1 MELVRA
7 GQAYLK
13 AGLNALPAHAARKCP
28 VGSWKIYQTQP
39 NADPDSFRRGDA
51 VCLVGGKVSGNLEI
65 VDFDLEGELYAP
77 ARQRLD
83 AEFGTE
89 WTARLTVER
98 SPSGGYHLAYRCEE
112 PVAGNQKLALK
123 KVDVGKSGSA
133 TFYFQKKAYQI
144 QPDGAIYPVG
154 IETRGEGG
162 ICLIAPSPGYTLVQG
177 KWTALPTIT
186 AAEREKLLDICRSF
200 DESPAKSE
208 PKGVDRLLAQQANA
222 TAQSVSQNLPA
233 GASPSAADWAR
244 EQKYA
249 PLLLTKHGWTKVYE
263 TDEYEQWRRPG
274 KTDGVSGSLYKNS
287 HLFKCFT
294 SNAPPLCADTVYT
307 PLQLMAALETGGDES
322 EAARRIRAVMPH
334 RNGAQTPVTGAKT
347 SETGANS
354 AETHPSRQRRHRK
367 PAETKRPFPESAL
380 KCGGMIGEILD
391 FIRSVSIKDQPVL
404 AYAGALVAMSYCLA
418 RRVRTPGNIRPNIY
432 CVGIAGAGTGKEAA
446 RRVCRKIHGEMSEFG
461 ASCPERYES
470 KQALAN
476 HVLHDG
482 AVMACPDEFA
492 RYLKAIVSRGA
503 GNFLAALIDEWLIL
517 YSASNETR
525 YTPRICASEA
535 RKHNERSVNQPHFC
549 LYGTTNPDDF
559 FDVLNWNLISNGFI
573 PRCLLFEGEE
583 KPRRIKRG
591 LNDEIDYTIPPAL
604 LAKIHAWRGFRR
616 PDMKAATKENN
627 PPDPFSVRYTP
638 EAEAAAGAFVR
649 ELDDADLS
657 EKELRE
663 IYSRAAE
670 NMHKLALIHACAKYG
685 PDEERLVI
693 DAECVGIAIDVS
705 RFLLAQFRDWL
716 RKYVAENDYEA
727 SVKKVGAWFASRPR
741 DCVTLSEF
749 TKRWSRFKRI
759 EREDI
764 LETLENAGAIQ
775 RETKGGVTRIWICGD
790 EDEEFGEE
798 EEKEG
803 EGA

>member
-1 MELVRA
+1 MADLLAA
-7 GQAYLK
+7 GKAYLN
-13 AGLNALPAHAARKCP
+13 AGINALPAIAARKCP
-28 VGSWKIYQTQP
+28 VGSWKKYQTKKNENP
-39 NADPDSFRRGDA
+39 ESFARGDA
-51 VCLVGGKVSGNLEI
+51 VCVVGGKVSGNLEI
-65 VDFDLEGELYAP
+65 IDFDLNGELYEP
-77 ARQRLD
+77 ARKKLD
-83 AEFGTE
+83 AEFGPE

-123 KVDVGKSGSA
+123 KIDCGFLGSA
-133 TFYFQKKAYQI
+133 TCKHHGKDYQKQS
-144 QPDGAIYPVG
+144 DGAIYPVG

-177 KWTALPTIT
+177 KWTTAPTIT
-186 AAEREKLLDICRSF
+186 AAEREKLLEICRSF
-200 DESPAKSE
+200 DQSPKKTTAA
-208 PKGVDRLLAQQANA
+208 PKGVDRLLSQPPAAANR
-222 TAQSVSQNLPA
+222 QS
-233 GASPSAADWAR
+233 GEPSAADWAR

-249 PLLLTKHGWTKVYE
+249 PLLLEKHGWTKVSE

-274 KTDGVSGSLYKNS
+274 KFEGISGSLYKNS

-294 SNAPPLCADTVYT
+294 SNAPPLEADAVYT
-307 PLQLMAALETGGDES
+307 PLKLMAALETGGDES
-322 EAARRIRAVMPH
+322 EASRRIRAVMP
-334 RNGAQTPVTGAKT
+334 RSRRTVTV
-347 SETGANS
+347 S
-354 AETHPSRQRRHRK
+354 AETVVSDPDPKKPHRRLRRK
-367 PAETKRPFPESAL
+367 TETKKPFPESAL
-380 KCGGMIGEILD
+380 QCGGMIGDILD

-432 CVGIAGAGTGKEAA
+432 CIGIAGAGTGKEAA
-446 RRVCRKIHGEMSEFG
+446 RRVCRRIHGEMSEFG

-492 RYLKAIVSRGA
+492 RYLKAIVSRSA
-503 GNFLAALIDEWLIL
+503 GNFLAALIEEWLIL

-535 RKHNERSVNQPHFC
+535 KKHNERSVNQPHFC
-549 LYGTTNPDDF
+549 LYGTTNPEDF

-583 KPRRIKRG
+583 KPRRVERG
-591 LNDEIDYTIPPAL
+591 LNDEIDFTIPSAL
-604 LAKIHAWRGFRR
+604 QEKICAWRNFRR

-627 PPDPFSVRYTP
+627 PPDPFVVRYTP
-638 EAEAAAGAFVR
+638 EAEAAAKAFVR
-649 ELDDADLS
+649 EMDEADLS

-685 PDEERLVI
+685 PNEERLVI
-693 DAECVGIAIDVS
+693 DDECVGIAIDVS
-705 RFLLAQFRDWL
+705 RFLLAQFRSWL

-741 DCVTLSEF
+741 DSVTLSEF
-749 TKRWSRFKRI
+749 TKRWSRFKKI

-764 LETLENAGAIQ
+764 LTTLESTGEIE
-775 RETKGGVTRIWICGD
+775 RETKGGTTRIWIVGQNED
-790 EDEEFGEE
+790 EDFDAQ
-798 EEKEG
+798 EEKEQ
-803 EGA
+803 EAEPGA